1 MSARLKHKKREGN
14 GVCFGACMEGYMN
27 TITLIDVII
36 LVLAYVGLSVACM
49 LIRWLIALPYRG
61 DPVQESRE
69 RIWRGW

>member
-14 GVCFGACMEGYMN
+14 DVCFGACMEGYMN
-27 TITLIDVII
+27 TITLIDVIV

-49 LIRWLIALPYRG
+49 LIRWLIDLPHRG
-61 DPVQESRE
+61 DPIQESRE